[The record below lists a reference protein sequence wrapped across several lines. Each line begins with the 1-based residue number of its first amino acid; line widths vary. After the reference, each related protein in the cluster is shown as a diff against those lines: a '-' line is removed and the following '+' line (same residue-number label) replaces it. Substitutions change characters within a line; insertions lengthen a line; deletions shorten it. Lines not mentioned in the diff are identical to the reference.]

1 MLIRIERDEI
11 VDVYTEVGGPCGR
24 QPPLFYGL
32 VGSIGVIGDDV
43 IRLLVLIERG
53 SWKNL
58 RKKIEK
64 FFKILLAVWKIR
76 RTFALGK
83 VKLKHS

>member
-1 MLIRIERDEI
+1 MKLLTYILRLVVR
-11 VDVYTEVGGPCGR
+11 VVANLL
-24 QPPLFYGL
+24 LFYGL

-58 RKKIEK
+58 RKNRKIFQDSLGGLENSPY
-64 FFKILLAVWKIR
+64 LRSWK
-76 RTFALGK
+76 
-83 VKLKHS
+83 S

>member
-58 RKKIEK
+58 RKNRKIFSRFSWRFGKFAVPSLLEK
-64 FFKILLAVWKIR
+64 LN
-76 RTFALGK
+76 
-83 VKLKHS
+83 

>member
-53 SWKNL
+53 S
-58 RKKIEK
+58 
-64 FFKILLAVWKIR
+64 
-76 RTFALGK
+76 
-83 VKLKHS
+83 

>member
-32 VGSIGVIGDDV
+32 VGSIGVI
-43 IRLLVLIERG
+43 RLLVLIERG

-58 RKKIEK
+58 RKNRKIFQDSLGGLENSPY
-64 FFKILLAVWKIR
+64 LRSWK
-76 RTFALGK
+76 
-83 VKLKHS
+83 S

>member
-11 VDVYTEVGGPCGR
+11 VGVYTEVGGPCGR

-53 SWKNL
+53 SWENL
-58 RKKIEK
+58 RKKR
-64 FFKILLAVWKIR
+64 KI
-76 RTFALGK
+76 FQDSLGGLENSPYLCSGK
-83 VKLKHS
+83 

>member
-58 RKKIEK
+58 RKNRKI
-64 FFKILLAVWKIR
+64 FQDSLAVWKIR

>member
-11 VDVYTEVGGPCGR
+11 VGVYTEVGGPCGR

-58 RKKIEK
+58 RKNRKIFQDSLGGLENSPY
-64 FFKILLAVWKIR
+64 LRSWK
-76 RTFALGK
+76 
-83 VKLKHS
+83 S

>member
-32 VGSIGVIGDDV
+32 VGSIGVIGDGV

-53 SWKNL
+53 SWKIFV
-58 RKKIEK
+58 KIEK

-83 VKLKHS
+83 S

>member
-58 RKKIEK
+58 RKNRKI
-64 FFKILLAVWKIR
+64 FKILLAVWEIR

>member
-1 MLIRIERDEI
+1 MKLLTYILRLVVR
-11 VDVYTEVGGPCGR
+11 VVANLLY
-24 QPPLFYGL
+24 FYGL

-58 RKKIEK
+58 RKNRKIFQDSLGGLENSPY
-64 FFKILLAVWKIR
+64 LRSWK
-76 RTFALGK
+76 
-83 VKLKHS
+83 S

>member
-11 VDVYTEVGGPCGR
+11 VGVYTEVGGPCGR

-43 IRLLVLIERG
+43 IRLLVLIERVP
-53 SWKNL
+53 WENL
-58 RKKIEK
+58 RKKR
-64 FFKILLAVWKIR
+64 KI
-76 RTFALGK
+76 FQDSLGG
-83 VKLKHS
+83 LENSPYLRS

>member
-58 RKKIEK
+58 RKKEK
-64 FFKILLAVWKIR
+64 ISSNSLGGLENSPYLRFWK
-76 RTFALGK
+76 
-83 VKLKHS
+83 S

>member
-58 RKKIEK
+58 RKNRKI
-64 FFKILLAVWKIR
+64 FQDS
-76 RTFALGK
+76 LGGLENSPYLCSGK
-83 VKLKHS
+83 

>member
-58 RKKIEK
+58 RKNRKIFQDSLGGLENSSY
-64 FFKILLAVWKIR
+64 LRSWK
-76 RTFALGK
+76 
-83 VKLKHS
+83 S